1 MQNNENI
8 YEYARKLGS
17 THNNITV
24 KSKVPNYRKNIEEY
38 MNYIK
43 DVYDVLNLYNELNIP
58 INIPGEWLLDNVY
71 IIEKEV
77 ISIKNELDNMDY
89 LSLPKIENN
98 LRINLLA
105 EKLVDYT
112 DGNINVNN
120 IRKFLFGYSK
130 SKYIRLQELWIF
142 PLMIKIE
149 LIKKIYE
156 LSKKILYVHQQ
167 KYKVENILERFVNPK
182 YKTKRKYNLKI
193 KRNKELEINMPFIE
207 YMAYKLKELDKDGL
221 EYIDVLF
228 LYLK

>member
-120 IRKFLFGYSK
+120 IRNFLFGYSK

-167 KYKVENILERFVNPK
+167 
-182 YKTKRKYNLKI
+182 
-193 KRNKELEINMPFIE
+193 
-207 YMAYKLKELDKDGL
+207 
-221 EYIDVLF
+221 
-228 LYLK
+228 